1 MKRRGVKGGSK
12 GRAHPSYY
20 SPLLDGSQVARS
32 GQPGPMHGEPS
43 PEGPASDGDEL
54 AEQRHREGI
63 QHEMHAATRDYVA
76 GRISGKKHDQIH
88 ARGKKILRD
97 MRK

>member
-1 MKRRGVKGGSK
+1 MTSRSPKRRSKGG
-12 GRAHPSYY
+12 AHPSYY

-63 QHEMHAATRDYVA
+63 QHEMHAASRDYVA
-76 GRISGKKHDQIH
+76 GRITSKKHDEIH
-88 ARGKKILRD
+88 ARGRKVLRE